1 MATEIK
7 KFLDQG
13 GVSVLWSKVAEK
25 IAAEEARAKAA
36 EEAAAAAAKK
46 AQDEVDALEGYVGTF
61 TASEGVDTVVKY
73 IDAKTANIAS
83 DETVSALADRVTQAE
98 NDIDAIEADYLKAAD
113 KTELSNAIAAE
124 ATRATGVEAGL
135 RTDVDVIKGDYLK
148 AADKEALQTQ
158 INTILNN
165 PDAEGVINSI
175 NEFTQ
180 YIADHGEIAEGFRT
194 DIDANA
200 KAIEDH
206 EALAA
211 QTYETKTDAAQKLTD
226 AKAYTDTEVAKDRA
240 RLDALELI
248 DHDHTNKTVLDGI
261 TAEKVAAWDASEQNA
276 KDYADDEI
284 EKLNIDQYAKQA
296 DLKTHTDDAVAHITA
311 DERAAWNAAEQNAKN
326 YADGLYNAIQALTAE
341 DIAAAIAKAE
351 ATV

>member
-13 GVSVLWSKVAEK
+13 GVSTLWSKVAEK

-36 EEAAAAAAKK
+36 EEATAAAAKK
-46 AQDEVDALEGYVGTF
+46 AQDDVDALEGYVGTF

-276 KDYADDEI
+276 KDYADGLAGNYD
-284 EKLNIDQYAKQA
+284 AAGSAA
-296 DLKTHTDDAVAHITA
+296 D
-311 DERAAWNAAEQNAKN
+311 AEQNAKN
-326 YADGLYNAIQALTAE
+326 YADSLAGNYDAFGSANTAEQNAKDYADGLYNAIQALTTE
-341 DIAAAIAKAE
+341 DIEAAIAQ